1 MNQSLIKMKMDMEL
15 KGFSDKTVAVYLK
28 NVQAIANHFGISPQ
42 DLDYEQ
48 IRLFLHHAIKVRKL
62 SRSYINS
69 MYSAVKFYFE
79 TTLDREWDMKHIP
92 RVKTASK
99 LPVALSPEQVST
111 LFAHVSNLK
120 HRTMLI
126 TCYSAGLRVGELLQ
140 LKCSD
145 IDSSSM
151 SIRIRS
157 GKGLKERYT
166 LLSEYNL
173 KALRQYHK
181 IYRPSEYLFANPST
195 GLPLTTRTIQ
205 QVFKDA
211 KDSLRFPP
219 DATIHSLRHSFATHL
234 IRSGTDI
241 ATIQKLLGHADITTT
256 AVYLHISTPDSLSV
270 RSPLDTFEVFH
281 D

>member
-99 LPVALSPEQVST
+99 LPVALSPEQVSA
-111 LFAHVSNLK
+111 LFSHVSNLK

-211 KDSLRFPP
+211 KDFLRFPP

-256 AVYLHISTPDSLSV
+256 AIYLHISTPDSLSV

>member
-28 NVQAIANHFGISPQ
+28 NVQAVANHFGISPQ

-48 IRLFLHHAIKVRKL
+48 IRLFLHHAITVRKL

-69 MYSAVKFYFE
+69 MYSAVKFYFC
-79 TTLDREWDMKHIP
+79 TTLNRKWDMKHIP
-92 RVKTASK
+92 RVKSASK
-99 LPVALSPEQVST
+99 PPVALSPEQVNA
-111 LFAHVSNLK
+111 LFSHVTNLK

-145 IDSSSM
+145 IDSGSM
-151 SIRIRS
+151 SIRVRS

-173 KALRQYHK
+173 NALRKYYK
-181 IYRPSEYLFANPST
+181 IYKPSEYLFANPST
-195 GLPLTTRTIQ
+195 GRPLTTRTIQ
-205 QVFKDA
+205 QVFKDS

-234 IRSGTDI
+234 IRSGVDI

-270 RSPLDTFEVFH
+270 KSPLDTFEVFH
-281 D
+281 G